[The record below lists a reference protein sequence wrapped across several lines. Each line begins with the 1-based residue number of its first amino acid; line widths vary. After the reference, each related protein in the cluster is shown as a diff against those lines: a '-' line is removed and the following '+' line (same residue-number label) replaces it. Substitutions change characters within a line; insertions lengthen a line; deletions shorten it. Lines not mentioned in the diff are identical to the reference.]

1 MEHLQYPIGKFNKDK
16 THTLEENTTSKDYL
30 GAFPDLL
37 IALTENLTNE
47 DLSKAYRS
55 DGWNIRQLVHHI
67 ADSHANMYIR
77 FKWALT
83 EENPTIK
90 GYNEAVWAELSDS
103 KMPIQGSLEIIKGL
117 HQRIVYLIE
126 NMKPEDFDRSY
137 FHAGYQRVYLLKN
150 VIPLYEWHSRH
161 HLEHIKIA
169 LNS

>member
-16 THTLEENTTSKDYL
+16 MYTLEENTLSKEYL
-30 GAFPDLL
+30 AAFPDLL
-37 IALTENLTNE
+37 IALTANLTNE
-47 DLSKAYRS
+47 ELSKAYRP
-55 DGWNIRQLVHHI
+55 DGWNIRQIVHHI

-103 KMPIQGSLEIIKGL
+103 KMPIQASLEIIKGL

-126 NMKPEDFDRSY
+126 NMKPVDFDRSY
-137 FHAGYQRVYLLKN
+137 F
-150 VIPLYEWHSRH
+150 
-161 HLEHIKIA
+161 
-169 LNS
+169 